1 MSILDLMCKDSVSF
15 SNNRCNTKI
24 NNTILHLGGH
34 HKYLSCLYF
43 DFPPYSCLKN
53 LKSAKLIL
61 FKHPMSQYKT
71 FDSKC
76 DYRGKCDCHV
86 GCNRHYIVS
95 PLLEFF
101 SAYSCLYSV
110 PKADFSKKMKFDDDV
125 SLCYTEIDITEI
137 VKEWIDDNMENKG
150 LMLIGNDSNK
160 LISYASE
167 KNDIPRMCPIIRLI
181 YKENTCCWG
190 LSSTPCVVEVK

>member
-15 SNNRCNTKI
+15 SKNRCNTRI

-34 HKYLSCLYF
+34 HNYLSCLYF

-53 LKSAKLIL
+53 LKNAKLIL
-61 FKHPMSQYKT
+61 FKLPMSQYKT
-71 FDSKC
+71 FDSRC
-76 DYRGKCDCHV
+76 GSHRVYRH
-86 GCNRHYIVS
+86 HYIVS

-101 SAYSCLYSV
+101 SVYSYLYSV
-110 PKADFSKKMKFDDDV
+110 PKADYSKKMTFDDDV
-125 SLCYTEIDITEI
+125 SLCYTEIDITGI
-137 VKEWIDDNMENKG
+137 VKEWIDDSMENRG
-150 LMLIGNDSNK
+150 LMLIGNHSNK

-181 YKENTCCWG
+181 YKENTCWG
-190 LSSTPCVVEVK
+190 LSSTPCLVEVKN